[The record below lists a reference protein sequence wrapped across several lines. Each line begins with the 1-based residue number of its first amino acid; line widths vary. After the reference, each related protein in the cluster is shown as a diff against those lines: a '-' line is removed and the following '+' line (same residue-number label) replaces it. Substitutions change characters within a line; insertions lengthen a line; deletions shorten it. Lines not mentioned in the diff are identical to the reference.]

1 MNLELKVEDKLKEEN
16 ISNLTQNSK
25 EVTDEKIEKSLNY
38 DELSE
43 SEKKAVDEFIT
54 KIDVMDQNI
63 VLQYGAK
70 AQNKISAFSDTV
82 LEDVKTK
89 DIGDTGDLLASLVGE
104 IKSFNSSIGTSKKGI
119 FKLFNSAKKEIST
132 IIAKYNKIEKNVDT
146 IENSLEKNKV
156 TLLKDIALFDTMYDK
171 NLEYFKEISLYI
183 IAGERKLA
191 ELKNKTLP
199 AAKAKFEETHEQ
211 LDAQKI
217 QDLENQINRFEKK
230 IYDLKT
236 TRIISIQMAP
246 QIRLLQNNDA
256 ELVEKIQSSI
266 TNTIPLWK
274 NQMVLALGIN
284 NSKKAL
290 ESQQAVSNLT
300 NDMLKKN
307 SETLKQG
314 SIEIAEEAE
323 KAIIDI
329 ETLKKTNQDLIE
341 TIDSVIKIHEEGH
354 AKRMEAEAELENIEK
369 ELKSKLIEINVP
381 KA

>member
-54 KIDVMDQNI
+54 KIDVMDQNL

-70 AQNKISAFSDTV
+70 AQNKISAFSDNI

-89 DIGDTGDLLASLVGE
+89 DIGDTGELLANLVGE

-183 IAGERKLA
+183 IAGERKIE

-341 TIDSVIKIHEEGH
+341 TIDNVIKIHEEGH